1 MQPAALVE
9 GMNDRSVSPLTD
21 AMVWT
26 SGMKSADLCFFVVV
40 VVLRGAGVKTVKLLL
55 QLHAFT
61 QCTAA
66 VYHSNICTDRAE
78 QETVFV

>member
-1 MQPAALVE
+1 
-9 GMNDRSVSPLTD
+9 
-21 AMVWT
+21 
-26 SGMKSADLCFFVVV
+26 MKSADLFFFVVV